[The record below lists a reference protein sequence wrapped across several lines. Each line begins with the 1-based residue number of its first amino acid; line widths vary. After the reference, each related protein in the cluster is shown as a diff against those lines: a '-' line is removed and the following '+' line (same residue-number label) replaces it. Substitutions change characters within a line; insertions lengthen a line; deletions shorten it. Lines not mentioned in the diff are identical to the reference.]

1 MIEELSKICKIQTE
15 VDLTLYNT
23 FKLHGV
29 AYAMCF
35 VNDIKE
41 LISVLDILKKYK
53 TKWFVIGNGSNIII
67 PDYYDGVIIKLSGFN
82 KSILTDNILY
92 VEANCMLNKIA
103 TKVTLQGYEG
113 LDFACGIPGTI
124 GGSIYGNAGCYGSDI
139 SKVLISAI
147 IFDGKK
153 IIELSNEELKF
164 GYRDSILKNKQ
175 KYIVLSATFK
185 LEKANKEQLKEKM
198 LERNKKRRD
207 SQPLN
212 SPSNGSVFRN
222 PAGFAAGKL
231 IDDLGLKGTRIND
244 AVISDKHANF
254 IVNDGNATSGD
265 IIKLIKLIK
274 KEVKKAYNID
284 LILEQ
289 EIIK

>member
-23 FKLHGV
+23 FKLHSV

-67 PDYYDGVIIKLSGFN
+67 PDYYDGVIIKLAGFN

-103 TKVTLQGYEG
+103 TKVSLQGYEG

-185 LEKANKEQLKEKM
+185 LEKANKEQLKEKI

-222 PAGFAAGKL
+222 PVGFVAGKL